1 MGSGLVAENG
11 FAESVKTAAFSIT
24 IRSVLHLL
32 TPDLRESERPGP
44 VASPPVGYRLFLRSY
59 ALEKQGI
66 STWRLYGRV
75 KRAAVRR
82 LFFLGRR
89 PAVDY
94 VDYIER
100 KIAIPQKT
108 ESAESV
114 PGY

>member
-1 MGSGLVAENG
+1 MNY
-11 FAESVKTAAFSIT
+11 I
-24 IRSVLHLL
+24 LL
-32 TPDLRESERPGP
+32 LS
-44 VASPPVGYRLFLRSY
+44 
-59 ALEKQGI
+59 
-66 STWRLYGRV
+66 WRLPPWAADPAPGKRKAAALIVQSRRWSYGRV

>member
-11 FAESVKTAAFSIT
+11 FAESVKPAAFSIT

-66 STWRLYGRV
+66 SAWRLPPW
-75 KRAAVRR
+75 AAAGFIGVSKG
-82 LFFLGRR
+82 LLYDGFFSL
-89 PAVDY
+89 P
-94 VDYIER
+94 
-100 KIAIPQKT
+100 
-108 ESAESV
+108 S
-114 PGY
+114 PGS

>member
-1 MGSGLVAENG
+1 MAACPRSRGRAFFDGLY
-11 FAESVKTAAFSIT
+11 
-24 IRSVLHLL
+24 
-32 TPDLRESERPGP
+32 
-44 VASPPVGYRLFLRSY
+44 PVGICRNAFCFMAAPSVGRRSCAGKRKAA
-59 ALEKQGI
+59 ALIVQ
-66 STWRLYGRV
+66 SRRWSYGRV

>member
-1 MGSGLVAENG
+1 MSKAFFDELHTTA
-11 FAESVKTAAFSIT
+11 FTAAPSLG
-24 IRSVLHLL
+24 RQSC
-32 TPDLRESERPGP
+32 
-44 VASPPVGYRLFLRSY
+44 VGQRKAA
-59 ALEKQGI
+59 ALIVQ
-66 STWRLYGRV
+66 SRRWSYGRV

>member
-1 MGSGLVAENG
+1 VSKALD
-11 FAESVKTAAFSIT
+11 TD
-24 IRSVLHLL
+24 LL
-32 TPDLRESERPGP
+32 SPWRGRRPGAGGP
-44 VASPPVGYRLFLRSY
+44 ILRREKKSGGLDCSKPPLVVWACQKGCCTT
-59 ALEKQGI
+59 A
-66 STWRLYGRV
+66 
-75 KRAAVRR
+75 
-82 LFFLGRR
+82 FFLGRR

>member
-1 MGSGLVAENG
+1 MSKAFFDELHIATLM
-11 FAESVKTAAFSIT
+11 AAPSVIVQS
-24 IRSVLHLL
+24 RRWS
-32 TPDLRESERPGP
+32 
-44 VASPPVGYRLFLRSY
+44 
-59 ALEKQGI
+59 
-66 STWRLYGRV
+66 YGRV

>member
-1 MGSGLVAENG
+1 MFKAAAGRMGVSKGL
-11 FAESVKTAAFSIT
+11 
-24 IRSVLHLL
+24 L
-32 TPDLRESERPGP
+32 
-44 VASPPVGYRLFLRSY
+44 
-59 ALEKQGI
+59 
-66 STWRLYGRV
+66 
-75 KRAAVRR
+75 R

>member
-1 MGSGLVAENG
+1 MSKAFFDELHI
-11 FAESVKTAAFSIT
+11 TALMAAPSLGR
-24 IRSVLHLL
+24 RSWYH
-32 TPDLRESERPGP
+32 
-44 VASPPVGYRLFLRSY
+44 SPLDIKKAA
-59 ALEKQGI
+59 ALIFQ
-66 STWRLYGRV
+66 SRRWVYGRV

>member
-1 MGSGLVAENG
+1 MSKAFFDELHIATLM
-11 FAESVKTAAFSIT
+11 AAPSVGRSCAGKRKAA
-24 IRSVLHLL
+24 
-32 TPDLRESERPGP
+32 
-44 VASPPVGYRLFLRSY
+44 
-59 ALEKQGI
+59 ALIVQ
-66 STWRLYGRV
+66 SRRWSYGRV

-114 PGY
+114 PEY

>member
-1 MGSGLVAENG
+1 MSKAFFDELHIATLMAAPSVGRRSCAGKRKAAAHGGSRRW
-11 FAESVKTAAFSIT
+11 S
-24 IRSVLHLL
+24 
-32 TPDLRESERPGP
+32 
-44 VASPPVGYRLFLRSY
+44 
-59 ALEKQGI
+59 
-66 STWRLYGRV
+66 YGRV

>member
-1 MGSGLVAENG
+1 MRCVRSRDIRKAFFDELHIATLM
-11 FAESVKTAAFSIT
+11 AAPSVGRRSCAGKRKAA
-24 IRSVLHLL
+24 
-32 TPDLRESERPGP
+32 
-44 VASPPVGYRLFLRSY
+44 
-59 ALEKQGI
+59 ALIVQ
-66 STWRLYGRV
+66 SRRWSYGRV

>member
-1 MGSGLVAENG
+1 LFKAAAGRMGVSKGL
-11 FAESVKTAAFSIT
+11 
-24 IRSVLHLL
+24 
-32 TPDLRESERPGP
+32 
-44 VASPPVGYRLFLRSY
+44 
-59 ALEKQGI
+59 
-66 STWRLYGRV
+66 LYDG
-75 KRAAVRR
+75 
-82 LFFLGRR
+82 FFLGRR